1 MFNTLKISRYMLGEK
16 FGEIWRDLAKFIP
29 PYPPKKKL
37 RALGRAQSFSRK
49 GLR

>member
-1 MFNTLKISRYMLGEK
+1 MNNQLNIMGNMLGEK
-16 FGEIWRDLAKFIP
+16 FGEIWRDLAKFIT

-37 RALGRAQSFSRK
+37 RALGRAQSFFRK